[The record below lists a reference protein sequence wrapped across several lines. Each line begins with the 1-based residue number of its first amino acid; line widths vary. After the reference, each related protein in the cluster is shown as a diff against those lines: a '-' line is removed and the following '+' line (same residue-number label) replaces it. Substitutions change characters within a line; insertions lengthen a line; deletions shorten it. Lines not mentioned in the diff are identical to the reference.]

1 MMGRRRTAAPARTTT
16 SLCIALLLAATSTT
30 ASAAFWGSKLDEIS
44 AAAAEENPPSS
55 TDNNYHQVNTLPQTG
70 QGVNSLGQPT
80 YGVDVSFPI
89 HHVEISDNY
98 AWLPHNVDPANNPTP
113 PEHVGKPVQYLGNV
127 RGEYDRMIRAC
138 EDHYGGAQGS
148 FSVCKQT
155 EADRVEMSIRQPAS
169 MQNYTELGF
178 KKIRA
183 PKEVWD
189 RVKKFW
195 EENKARENWKSE
207 NWPRGN
213 TYTNHVSM
221 YHLLCARG
229 RFVIQN
235 CLVRRRHLTVLI
247 SPNTPPPLL
256 ILPSLFFDLISPQ
269 SGKPPPT
276 W

>member
-1 MMGRRRTAAPARTTT
+1 
-16 SLCIALLLAATSTT
+16 
-30 ASAAFWGSKLDEIS
+30 
-44 AAAAEENPPSS
+44 
-55 TDNNYHQVNTLPQTG
+55 VNTLPQTG

-127 RGEYDRMIRAC
+127 RGDYERMIRAC
-138 EDHYGGAQGS
+138 EEHYGGAQGS
-148 FSVCKQT
+148 FSVCRQT
-155 EADRVEMSIRQPAS
+155 EADRVEMSIRQPSS

-195 EENKARENWKSE
+195 DENKSRENWKSE

-213 TYTNHVSM
+213 TYTNHVSVCII
-221 YHLLCARG
+221 CARG
-229 RFVIQN
+229 VVNSLFRKRLRIN
-235 CLVRRRHLTVLI
+235 CLVRRQHYLSALI
-247 SPNTPPPLL
+247 SPTTPLL
-256 ILPSLFFDLISPQ
+256 TRQSMFSIYFPLK